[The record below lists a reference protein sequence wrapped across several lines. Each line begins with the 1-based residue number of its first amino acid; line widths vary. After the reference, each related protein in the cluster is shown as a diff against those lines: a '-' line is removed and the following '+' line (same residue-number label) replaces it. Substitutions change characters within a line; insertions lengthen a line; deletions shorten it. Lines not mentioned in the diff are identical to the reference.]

1 MAKHRSKL
9 FAGPGAAR
17 RAQRGSSMLE
27 ILVSIFIMTLGLLGM
42 AALQVR
48 AQQAEL
54 ESYQRAQGMILVN
67 DMVDRIN
74 ANRKAAGCYNFTAAA
89 TGTPFA
95 GTPPVGSS
103 SSSAPTCG
111 AFGTT
116 ETRARANTDLQEW
129 HDTLKGAAEQLGSTQ
144 VGAMIGARGCVSA
157 DTTASPNVY
166 RVSVAWQGMVKS
178 RDPEMVD
185 AAYTCGKTQYGS
197 DESLRRV
204 ISVTIPIACLS
215 C

>member
-1 MAKHRSKL
+1 MAKHGSRGL
-9 FAGPGAAR
+9 ARPGAAR
-17 RAQRGSSMLE
+17 PAQRGSSMLE

-74 ANRKAAGCYNFTAAA
+74 ANRKAAGCYNFTTNTS
-89 TGTPFA
+89 TGAPYA
-95 GTPPVGSS
+95 GTGA
-103 SSSAPTCG
+103 SAPACG
-111 AFGTT
+111 PYGTT
-116 ETRARANTDLQEW
+116 ETRARANTDMQEW
-129 HDTLKGAAEQLGSTQ
+129 HDTLSGAAEQLGSNQ

-178 RDPEMVD
+178 RDPELID
-185 AAYTCGKTQYGS
+185 AAYTCGKGQYGS
-197 DESLRRV
+197 DESLRRI

>member
-1 MAKHRSKL
+1 MAEHASPALARP
-9 FAGPGAAR
+9 AAAR
-17 RAQRGSSMLE
+17 PAQRGSSMLE
-27 ILVSIFIMTLGLLGM
+27 VLVSIFIMTLGLLGM

-74 ANRKAAGCYNFTAAA
+74 ANRRAAGCYKFTTSTS
-89 TGTPFA
+89 TGAPYA
-95 GTPPVGSS
+95 GSGG
-103 SSSAPTCG
+103 SAPVCG

-116 ETRARANTDLQEW
+116 ETRARADTDLTEW
-129 HDTLKGAAEQLGSTQ
+129 HNTLNGAAEQLGSNQ

-157 DTTASPNVY
+157 DTTTTPNVY

-178 RDPEMVD
+178 RDPELVD
-185 AAYTCGKTQYGS
+185 AAYTCGKGQYGS
-197 DESLRRV
+197 DESLRRI
-204 ISVTIPIACLS
+204 ISVTIPIACLN